1 VEEGKRQ
8 ITQPFFLLNRIM
20 FRIQKIL
27 AIFVWV
33 AIVTFSIQSWSF
45 AKPKTNAP
53 RAADEPHWAG
63 KIFLRGEEKAR
74 QQATPI
80 LEREYRPL
88 HVYGNMQR
96 RHHYRDT
103 VIPSHRDRTDMLKA
117 FMGRNPGRNRYRS

>member
-1 VEEGKRQ
+1 MMFQFKN
-8 ITQPFFLLNRIM
+8 FFPVMLLGTIALVSM
-20 FRIQKIL
+20 Q
-27 AIFVWV
+27 AW
-33 AIVTFSIQSWSF
+33 TF
-45 AKPKTNAP
+45 AKPKFNAP
-53 RAADEPHWAG
+53 RVAGEPHWAG
-63 KIFLRGEEKAR
+63 KIILRGTEKTR

-117 FMGRNPGRNRYRS
+117 FLNQNHGRNRYRT